1 MKKQSSGEERKT
13 RRKTLQKVLIIGIGN
28 EYRCDDGVGVVI
40 ARALR
45 ERLPESVLIKE
56 ESGEGTALIE
66 AWQGCERV
74 ILIDAISSGA
84 TQGTIIKLDVRKKK
98 VPESFF
104 HSSSHAFGL
113 AEAIELSRVMNTL
126 PRELLVF
133 GIEGGT
139 FHAGRTL
146 SRSVQGSA
154 QRVVRQI
161 IKLIDRAG
169 R

>member
-1 MKKQSSGEERKT
+1 MKKHSSGEERST
-13 RRKTLQKVLIIGIGN
+13 RRKTLQKVLIIGMGN
-28 EYRCDDGVGVVI
+28 EYRGNDGVGVVI

-45 ERLPESVLIKE
+45 EKLAGSVVIKVA
-56 ESGEGTALIE
+56 SGEGAALIE
-66 AWQGCERV
+66 AWQGYERV

-84 TQGTIIKLDVRKKK
+84 TQGTIFKLDVRKKK
-98 VPESFF
+98 VPANFF
-104 HSSSHAFGL
+104 HTSSHAFGL

-126 PRELLVF
+126 PHEFLVY

-146 SRSVQGSA
+146 SRSVQQSA
-154 QRVVRQI
+154 QNVVRQI
-161 IKLIDRAG
+161 IKFIDGAG